1 MKLSSIAVLEAITEG
16 DYDAVYNIICSHFDI
31 PALDRIYVD
40 IYPAIGISKYAILW
54 QDGYT
59 YSWNSAVGWEE
70 PRAADTPETELLI
83 RT

>member
-1 MKLSSIAVLEAITEG
+1 MKLSSIALLEAISEG
-16 DYDAVYNIICSHFDI
+16 DCDAVYDLICSHFHLQ
-31 PALDRIYVD
+31 ALDRIYVD
-40 IYPAIGISKYAILW
+40 VYPAIGISKYAILW

-70 PRAADTPETELLI
+70 PRVTDTPETELLI